1 MEVWELEAKI
11 FKVLKLRARA
21 EDLIMK

>member
-1 MEVWELEAKI
+1 MEVWELEAKS